1 MKKFI
6 LSALVA
12 ATALSPVLAS
22 AQEWQGRRGGPG
34 RGDGVPQADRPAP
47 PPRPERSMDS
57 FQRPE
62 RPQGGGF
69 DREAFRAQREAAR
82 AQAQAGGQTF
92 DRDAFRAQRE
102 AARVQA
108 GVQVQRQDTGPRP
121 DRDAWRAQ
129 REAQRAQGNGG
140 FRPEPSPAP
149 VPGYQNFRQDRRD
162 DRRDFRQERREDR
175 RDLNQG
181 RVTPEQFRQDRR
193 DDRRDFRDE
202 RRDDRRDWNRDPRRG
217 DWNRGGT
224 WNRGSDW
231 NRGQRWNR
239 EWRNDRR
246 YDWQGWRGSNR
257 SAYRLPRYYPP
268 RGYNYGYQRF
278 GIGITLGSILFQQN
292 YWIND
297 PWDYRLP
304 PAYGPYRWVRYYN
317 DALLVD
323 IDTGEVVDVIYDI
336 FW

>member
-6 LSALVA
+6 LSALIA
-12 ATALSPVLAS
+12 ATALSPVMAS
-22 AQEWQGRRGGPG
+22 AQEWQGRRGGGG
-34 RGDGVPQADRPAP
+34 RGDGAPRADRPAP
-47 PPRPERSMDS
+47 PQRPERSMDN
-57 FQRPE
+57 FQRPD
-62 RPQGGGF
+62 RVAPAQRGGI
-69 DREAFRAQREAAR
+69 DREAFRAQRDAAR
-82 AQAQAGGQTF
+82 AQAQASGQTF

-102 AARVQA
+102 AARAQARVQA
-108 GVQVQRQDTGPRP
+108 QGQVQVQRP
-121 DRDAWRAQ
+121 D
-129 REAQRAQGNGG
+129 G
-140 FRPEPSPAP
+140 
-149 VPGYQNFRQDRRD
+149 FRQDRRD

-175 RDLNQG
+175 RDLAQG

-202 RRDDRRDWNRDPRRG
+202 RRDDRRDWNRDPRRNDWNRN

-224 WNRGSDW
+224 WDRGGTWNRGNTW
-231 NRGQRWNR
+231 NRPGQRWNR
-239 EWRNDRR
+239 DWRNDRR

-257 SAYRLPRYYPP
+257 YTYRLPRYYPP

-278 GIGITLGSILFQQN
+278 GIGITLGSILFAQN

>member
-1 MKKFI
+1 MRKFI
-6 LSALVA
+6 LSVLVA
-12 ATALSPVLAS
+12 ATALSPVVAS
-22 AQEWQGRRGGPG
+22 AQEWQGRRGGAG
-34 RGDGVPQADRPAP
+34 RGDGAQRADRPAP
-47 PPRPERSMDS
+47 APRPERSMDS

-62 RPQGGGF
+62 RVRGGGAPGGGF
-69 DREAFRAQREAAR
+69 DRDAFRAQREAAR
-82 AQAQAGGQTF
+82 AQGQASGQTF

-102 AARVQA
+102 AARANGGNFQ
-108 GVQVQRQDTGPRP
+108 RP
-121 DRDAWRAQ
+121 DRPQARPDWSANRDA
-129 REAQRAQGNGG
+129 
-140 FRPEPSPAP
+140 
-149 VPGYQNFRQDRRD
+149 FRQDRRD

-175 RDLNQG
+175 RDLAEG

-193 DDRRDFRDE
+193 DDRRDFRGE

-217 DWNRGGT
+217 DWNRGND
-224 WNRGSDW
+224 WNRGGNWNRGTDWNRGGSW
-231 NRGQRWNR
+231 NRGQRWSR
-239 EWRNDRR
+239 DWRNDRR

-257 SAYRLPRYYPP
+257 QAYRLPRYFAP
-268 RGYNYGYQRF
+268 RGYNFGYQRF
-278 GIGITLGSILFQQN
+278 GIGVTLGSVLFAQN

-317 DALLVD
+317 DAILVD